1 MCSFIKEEEDRIR
14 REQEEAERQAE
25 EEERIRLEQERIEQ
39 ERRELRKQVQSDRII
54 FRLCTLFQQFFFSAE
69 RKRKKGEIES

>member
-54 FRLCTLFQQFFFSAE
+54 FHLCTLFQQFYFCRE
-69 RKRKKGEIES
+69 KKKKRRN